1 MPQLLAYHGNH
12 KTCGWKLSCHKIDS
26 LFCDS
31 KSVLGQISFIA
42 YDWRLSIFCIVVETV
57 LMFHTLWLERDLD
70 FVFSPNFKIW
80 FTLAERQGLW
90 IPAVVS
96 SRRENH
102 TYRNRSKRQTP
113 KQIQHVGERESH
125 GSPIDAKR
133 KQEHAK
139 GWRVLLQNY
148 SSRTR
153 CNKNMS
159 AREGKQH
166 TNARTSHWQCYIYTY
181 ITYHIFLYT
190 YLFLAILFAHF
201 FNSAAIFQTYIH
213 KSNQKSV
220 AVSFQND
227 RNIMVFVFPTYVGS
241 NASNVKN
248 IEKMRITITSKI
260 YSPD

>member
-1 MPQLLAYHGNH
+1 MCEIEIYGRRCLQFRYEDVWNFGLKMWVVTVHLRVWKIMPQLLAYHGNH

-166 TNARTSHWQCYIYTY
+166 TNARTSHWQCYIY
-181 ITYHIFLYT
+181 IHILH
-190 YLFLAILFAHF
+190 IIF
-201 FNSAAIFQTYIH
+201 FYIH
-213 KSNQKSV
+213 IC
-220 AVSFQND
+220 F
-227 RNIMVFVFPTYVGS
+227 
-241 NASNVKN
+241 
-248 IEKMRITITSKI
+248 
-260 YSPD
+260 